1 MVWLLPLFSELKE
14 KSQMNGPQYGLNILP
29 LILQSM
35 EVQFQNIC
43 LSIVRLY
50 LSQILGCPK
59 VKIKNKAL
67 I

>member
-1 MVWLLPLFSELKE
+1 
-14 KSQMNGPQYGLNILP
+14 MNGPQYGLNILP